1 MQNIDAIE
9 IYKITRMTISDNKKK
24 IESRIEKIKN
34 KISDSV
40 RVGKFNV
47 LYGLE
52 EHFSEDVAE
61 YFRDS
66 GFDVT
71 YNVKDQSL
79 KVSWDFRSY
88 PVNYFINLEKMP
100 QYDKLLKRI
109 DANGEEFSDI
119 IMSIDPLITR
129 YIIKETRSLLKGKT
143 TSFELIEIIGD
154 EYFNIKKM
162 LEMMGLK
169 VSDKKITYGGD
180 YNTFDSEVYIGAN

>member
-1 MQNIDAIE
+1 MKNIDAIE
-9 IYKITRMTISDNKKK
+9 IYKATRMTIGDNKKRV
-24 IESRIEKIKN
+24 ESRIEKIKN
-34 KISDSV
+34 KIDDSV
-40 RVGKFNV
+40 KLGKFNL

-52 EHFSEDVAE
+52 GHYSDDVIE

-71 YNVKDQSL
+71 YDVRDQVL
-79 KVSWDFRSY
+79 RVSWDFRSY

-109 DANGEEFSDI
+109 DANGQEFSDI

-143 TSFELIEIIGD
+143 TSFELIEIMDD
-154 EYFNIKKM
+154 EYFNIKDM

-169 VSDKKITYGGD
+169 VSDKKITYGSE
-180 YNTFDSEVYIGAN
+180 YSTFDSDVYI